1 MGQQFSGAAAIR
13 AAVMIMGSTYVTYAV
28 GLVVSIIVAR
38 SLGPDDFG
46 RYSYVVWVAGILL
59 AFGNN
64 GLTTTAIRFV
74 SELLGRESPDVA
86 RSVHGWLLRRQL
98 ACLAL
103 VAVVFVLG
111 AKQFAPVG
119 WQYPLWWFVA
129 IALVAGLA
137 KAVYIFDSSIAK
149 GYGRFDVEAKAT
161 VTLSG
166 VNVVSVL
173 LLVYF
178 DAPLIAYLLAF
189 LAVSI
194 GYGLM
199 SSWMLRRGGM
209 TSVAAPLAP
218 ELGQR
223 VRQHLFWTVL
233 LVLAFTLSNKSIET
247 YLLNATAGPADVGF
261 FAIAAA
267 LSRGGVD
274 LLSSGLMTVM
284 MPVMAHAFGR
294 GGLEHASRLMA
305 RALRYCIFLGLMLV
319 GVGLLCS
326 RPGVML
332 LYGEEYQQVV
342 LPLRVMILVGGLT
355 LGESAFTALLSTT
368 DNQRL
373 RVVFSGLFL
382 GLAAAFAFALVPRYG
397 LVGAVVSYASS
408 RLVASVLLW
417 VVVSRV
423 MHLRL
428 PWGEYLRLVGC
439 AALAG
444 AVSLGL
450 VLLLPGMW
458 TELAAGVLF
467 AALYLACTIAFNAW
481 RSSDVA
487 HLIEFLE
494 RYPFLHARMSGWL
507 QRWALRLS

>member
-13 AAVMIMGSTYVTYAV
+13 AAMMIMGSTYVTYAV
-28 GLVVSIIVAR
+28 GLLVSIIVAR
-38 SLGPDDFG
+38 SLGPADFG

-59 AFGNN
+59 ALGNN
-64 GLTTTAIRFV
+64 GLSTTAIRFM
-74 SELLGRESPDVA
+74 SDLLGRDAPEAA

-98 ACLAL
+98 LCLAL
-103 VAVVFVLG
+103 VAVVFAL
-111 AKQFAPVG
+111 ASRHLAPDG
-119 WQYPLWWFVA
+119 WEGPLAWFVL
-129 IALVAGLA
+129 IALVAGLS
-137 KAVYIFDSSIAK
+137 KAVYIFDASVAK

-166 VNVVSVL
+166 VNVVAVL

-178 DAPLIAYLLAF
+178 DAPLLGYLLAF
-189 LAVSI
+189 VLVSM

-209 TSVAAPLAP
+209 VTSAAPLDPA
-218 ELGQR
+218 LRQR
-223 VRQHLFWTVL
+223 VRGHLFWTVI

-247 YLLNATAGPADVGF
+247 YLLNATVGPAEVGF

-274 LLSSGLMTVM
+274 LLASGLITVM

-294 GGLEHASRLMA
+294 GGLEQVNRIMST
-305 RALRYCIFLGLMLV
+305 ALRHCVFLGLMLI

-332 LYGEEYQQVV
+332 LYGDEYAQVL
-342 LPLRVMILVGGLT
+342 LPLRVMIVVGGLT

-373 RVVFSGLFL
+373 RVVFSALFL
-382 GLAAAFAFALVPRYG
+382 GLSVVFAFLLVPRYG
-397 LVGAVVSYASS
+397 LVGAVASYACS
-408 RLVASVLLW
+408 RLLATALLW
-417 VVVSRV
+417 VAVSR
-423 MHLRL
+423 MLRLRL
-428 PWGEYLRLVGC
+428 PLGAYARLLGS
-439 AALAG
+439 ALLAG
-444 AVSLGL
+444 VVATSLALLMPGL
-450 VLLLPGMW
+450 W
-458 TELAAGVLF
+458 SELAAGVLF
-467 AALYLACTIAFNAW
+467 AVLFFAATIAFNAW

-487 HLIEFLE
+487 HFLEFLE
-494 RYPFLHARMSGWL
+494 RYPFLHGRMSGVL
-507 QRWALRLS
+507 QRWAMKLP